1 MRKTLT
7 LAALTTFAAT
17 AAFASDAPYDL
28 NEALSPETIAMI
40 KQTYADDFAQPG
52 PRLIRVAGDTE
63 AWSADHFEM
72 IKAAF
77 AAGS

>member
-7 LAALTTFAAT
+7 LAALTTFAST
-17 AAFASDAPYDL
+17 AAFASDAPYDQ
-28 NEALSPETIAMI
+28 NEALSPETIALI

-52 PRLIRVAGDTE
+52 PALVRVAGDTE
-63 AWSADHFEM
+63 AWSADDFAM

>member
-7 LAALTTFAAT
+7 LATLTTFAASV
-17 AAFASDAPYDL
+17 AVASDAPYDQ
-28 NEALSPETIAMI
+28 NEALSPETIALI
-40 KQTYADDFAQPG
+40 KQTYADDFAQPD
-52 PRLIRVAGDTE
+52 PALIRVAGDTE
-63 AWSADHFEM
+63 TWSAHHVAL